1 MDEIEYFLKSKE
13 KALNSLIKAKNE
25 KKLDEDIEDII
36 NIINSNKEY
45 FTTSCCSGRI
55 VLLEI
60 PEIGDKKAA
69 KFIGKWHRKIQ
80 YNELAESIKSA
91 KSGMLW
97 LLAQSPIIHIIT
109 NSYFLADKI
118 INIAISS
125 GFKNSGFKSVKN
137 NIIVEICSTERFD
150 CPIGNNG
157 KLLISDEHL
166 EFLLQISNHII
177 NRSRKK
183 LKKLEK
189 NLKNFL

>member
-25 KKLDEDIEDII
+25 KKLDEDIEEII
-36 NIINSNKEY
+36 NIINSHKKY

-60 PEIGDKKAA
+60 PEIGNKKAA

-80 YNELAESIKSA
+80 YKELVESIKSA

-109 NSYFLADKI
+109 STYFLADKI
-118 INIAISS
+118 IKIAISS

-157 KLLISDEHL
+157 QLLISDEYL
-166 EFLLQISNHII
+166 KFLFKISNHII
-177 NRSRKK
+177 NRSGKK
-183 LKKLEK
+183 IKNLEK